1 MKAGW
6 TQLAARFD
14 ALQGRERWLVTIAL
28 LGGIVLLAF
37 SLLIDPALQRG
48 RLAERLATEQR
59 SQLANLQAQVLA
71 LQSPERDPDVAARA
85 ELAGLKQRLE
95 AIAGRLA
102 TMEGSLVPPQRMPAL
117 LEDMVGKSGGLR
129 LLSLKTL
136 PVSPVLERHQDKAE
150 ALPAAEKPA
159 TVSSAPKLAADGLYK
174 HGIEIRLEGN
184 YQALTAY
191 LQRLERSDMKLLWS
205 SAALVAED
213 HPRLVLTLT
222 VYTLSLDR
230 AWLIV

>member
-150 ALPAAEKPA
+150 ALLAAEKAA
-159 TVSSAPKLAADGLYK
+159 TVSSAPKLATDGLYK